1 MILGAGYSRAAL
13 SEALGNDVLSRISD
27 CGRGRVSSYHWRCG
41 CIARE
46 VSDATLT
53 VFACPVHEGLLVSLS
68 RAEPS
73 PLVGPDVPL
82 ANERPAFWLGLP

>member
-1 MILGAGYSRAAL
+1 MIIGAGYSRAAL
-13 SEALGNDVLSRISD
+13 SEALGNDVLSRTSECARGEIS
-27 CGRGRVSSYHWRCG
+27 GYHWRCG

-53 VFACPVHEGLLVSLS
+53 VFACPIHEGLLASLS

-73 PLVGPDVPL
+73 VLLGSEVPL
-82 ANERPAFWLGLP
+82 AHERPALWLGLP